1 MRVAWTRGAQED
13 ARNLV
18 LGLHEHSPAAARAL
32 AEEFALAAER
42 LSDFPR
48 LGVQAD
54 DHGHR
59 YLLVARGRYRLIYR
73 LDGDTLRILGLSRS
87 GRP

>member
-42 LSDFPR
+42 LSDFPH

-54 DHGHR
+54 DRGHR
-59 YLLVARGRYRLIYR
+59 YLLVYR

-87 GRP
+87 GRS

>member
-1 MRVAWTRGAQED
+1 VAWTRGAQQD

-18 LGLHEHSPAAARAL
+18 LGLHEHSPASARAL

-48 LGVQAD
+48 LGIEVGD
-54 DHGHR
+54 RGHR
-59 YLLVARGRYRLIYR
+59 YLLVAHGRYRLICR

-87 GRP
+87 GRS